1 MTVVIYDEKG
11 LREELTNVYDVC
23 TLPGDKM
30 HIHIHREGSTERKT
44 YYIPLLAHISVKFD

>member
-1 MTVVIYDEKG
+1 MTVIVYDEKG
-11 LREELTNVYDVC
+11 LREELTNVYDIC

-44 YYIPLLAHISVKFD
+44 YYIPLVAHISVNFN